1 MLNFNLFLMN
11 LYRENSY
18 NEERVISKLKKFLP
32 FQNPLKD
39 FIFQNLLQS
48 FQDQYFHDALR
59 KASVIFGYK
68 NYLKLEEYREFYKNG
83 KINRAVFY
91 RIIDEK
97 FGSKNRDEWIEKL
110 IYKDYKDKI
119 DSRIGVVR
127 DHWKEYF
134 KIDLDSLVHPLL
146 FRVVC
151 SYLDQG
157 IAIWNFPAG
166 NNGFLASIKE
176 LEKNSLSSFFKN
188 DRAKRLLLEDKCS
201 LSELL
206 EILVGNEENYEHYLF
221 DQQFAH
227 PGWSGLVSVIE
238 SNPSSLI
245 DTKKITLTELIQ
257 FELLLEIDALDSYF
271 TDIWS
276 PLCHKI
282 KLSFKALFDEVPQ
295 NEFFTVISVL
305 QDAYEWSY
313 YDQVL
318 NGISKSDSSS
328 QENHQHTF
336 QAIFCIDDRECS
348 VRRHLEAADENCETF
363 GTPGHFNVEFYFQ
376 PEHSNFHTKVCPAPI
391 TPAFLIKESDKTAK
405 NKKDFHFSNKANGL
419 VLGWIY
425 THTLGFLS
433 VFKLFASVF
442 KPIKTASFVTSAKH
456 MDPNSILTIESKGEI
471 SADGLKIGFTLEEMV
486 ERVYQLLSSIGMIK
500 DFSPLVYFV
509 GHGSSSANN
518 PFYATMDCG
527 ACSCRPGSVNARVIS
542 FMANKKEV
550 RLELAKRGVEIPVE
564 TQFLGAL
571 HDTGRDE
578 IIYFDESILTIEN
591 QKRHEVNQ
599 EQFLIALEQNA
610 KERSRRFMSINT
622 KNSAKKIHK
631 QILTRTVSL
640 FEPRPELDHA
650 TASLCIVGRRN
661 VTKNVFLDRRA
672 FLNSYDYRIDL
683 EGKSLLPILNAA
695 TPVSGGINLNYY
707 FSKVDNQNLG
717 AGTKLPHN
725 VMGLFGVSNGT
736 DGDLRPGLPIQM
748 VELHDPIRLLMIVE
762 HFPEIVLSVI
772 KSNPST
778 YEWYENNWLNLVVL
792 NPDTKQYSVFQKGQF
807 KDYIPVDF
815 NIERVTNVNSVIE
828 STHLN
833 LPVYLIKN

>member
-1 MLNFNLFLMN
+1 MN

>member
-1 MLNFNLFLMN
+1 MN

-39 FIFQNLLQS
+39 FIFQNLLQY

-83 KINRAVFY
+83 KINRAVVY

-110 IYKDYKDKI
+110 IHKDYKDKI

-631 QILTRTVSL
+631 QILSRTVSL

-661 VTKNVFLDRRA
+661 VTKNIFLDRRA
-672 FLNSYDYRIDL
+672 FLNSYDYRIDP

-748 VELHDPIRLLMIVE
+748 VELHDPIRLMMVVE
-762 HFPEIVLSVI
+762 HYPDVVLSVI

-807 KDYIPVDF
+807 IDYIPVDL
-815 NIERVTNVNSVIE
+815 NIERVTDVNSVIE

-833 LPVYLIKN
+833 LPVYLINN

>member
-1 MLNFNLFLMN
+1 MN

-48 FQDQYFHDALR
+48 FQDQDFHDALR

-110 IYKDYKDKI
+110 IHKDYKDKI

-391 TPAFLIKESDKTAK
+391 TPDFLIKESVKTAK

-425 THTLGFLS
+425 TNTLGFLS

-486 ERVYQLLSSIGMIK
+486 ERVYQLLSSIGMTK
-500 DFSPLVYFV
+500 DFLPLVYFV

-599 EQFLIALEQNA
+599 ERFLIALEQNA

-622 KNSAKKIHK
+622 KKSAKKIHK

-748 VELHDPIRLLMIVE
+748 VELHDPIRLMMVVE
-762 HFPEIVLSVI
+762 HYPDVVLSVI

-807 KDYIPVDF
+807 IDYIPVDL
-815 NIERVTNVNSVIE
+815 NIERVTDVNSVIE
-828 STHLN
+828 STNLN
-833 LPVYLIKN
+833 LPVYLINN

>member
-1 MLNFNLFLMN
+1 MN
-11 LYRENSY
+11 LYRDNSY

-39 FIFQNLLQS
+39 FVFQNLLQS
-48 FQDQYFHDALR
+48 FQNQSFHDALR

-68 NYLKLEEYREFYKNG
+68 NYLKLEEYRDFYKNG
-83 KINRAVFY
+83 KINRDVFH
-91 RIIDEK
+91 RIIDAK
-97 FGSKNRDEWIEKL
+97 FGNENRDEWIEKL
-110 IYKDYKDKI
+110 IHKNYKDKI

-127 DHWKEYF
+127 DHWKEHF

-188 DRAKRLLLEDKCS
+188 ARAKRLLLEDKCS
-201 LSELL
+201 LAELL
-206 EILVGNEENYEHYLF
+206 EILVGNEESYEHYLF

-227 PGWSGLVSVIE
+227 PGWSGIVSVIE
-238 SNPSSLI
+238 TNPSTLI
-245 DTKKITLTELIQ
+245 DTKKITLSELIQ

-282 KLSFKALFDEVPQ
+282 KLSFEAVFDEVPQ
-295 NEFFTVISVL
+295 TEFFTVMSIL

-318 NGISKSDSSS
+318 NGISKSNSLI

-348 VRRHLEAADENCETF
+348 VRRHLEAEDEHCETF

-391 TPAFLIKESDKTAK
+391 TPSFLIKESDKTAK

-419 VLGWIY
+419 VLGWVY

-442 KPIKTASFVTSAKH
+442 KPTKTASFVTSAKH

-471 SADGLKIGFTLEEMV
+471 SADGLKIGFTLDEMV
-486 ERVYQLLSSIGMIK
+486 ERVYQLFSSIGMVK

-550 RLELAKRGVEIPVE
+550 RLELAKRGIEIPIE

-578 IIYFDESILTIEN
+578 IIYFDESILTIDN

-599 EQFLIALEQNA
+599 ERFLIALEQNA

-650 TASLCIVGRRN
+650 TATLCIIGRRN

-672 FLNSYDYRIDL
+672 FLNSYDYRIDT
-683 EGKSLLPILNAA
+683 EGKSLLTILNAA

-717 AGTKLPHN
+717 AGSKLPHN

-748 VELHDPIRLLMIVE
+748 VELHDPIRLMMLVE
-762 HFPEIVLSVI
+762 HFPEVVLKVI
-772 KSNPST
+772 KTNPST
-778 YEWYENNWLNLVVL
+778 FEWYENNWLNLVVL
-792 NPDTKQYSVFQKGQF
+792 NPETNDYFVFNNGEFTKYKPTEIDINSVT
-807 KDYIPVDF
+807 DL
-815 NIERVTNVNSVIE
+815 NSVIE
-828 STHLN
+828 STNLN
-833 LPVYLIKN
+833 LPVFLINN

>member
-1 MLNFNLFLMN
+1 MN
-11 LYRENSY
+11 LYKESIY
-18 NEERVISKLKKFLP
+18 NEENVIYKLKRFLP

-48 FQDQYFHDALR
+48 FQDQDFHDALR

-68 NYLKLEEYREFYKNG
+68 NYLKLEEYRAFYDNG
-83 KINRAVFY
+83 TIKKDVFN
-91 RIIDEK
+91 RIIDNK
-97 FGSKNRDEWIEKL
+97 FGIENREEWIEKL
-110 IYKDYKDKI
+110 IHKEYKDKI

-127 DHWKEYF
+127 DHWKEHF

-166 NNGFLASIKE
+166 NNGFLASIRE
-176 LEKNSLSSFFKN
+176 LEKNSLTSFFKN
-188 DRAKRLLLEDKCS
+188 ERAKRLLLEDKCS

-227 PGWSGLVSVIE
+227 PGWSGIVSVIE
-238 SNPSSLI
+238 TNPSTLI
-245 DTKKITLTELIQ
+245 DTKKITLSELIQ

-282 KLSFKALFDEVPQ
+282 KLSFEGVFDPVPET
-295 NEFFTVISVL
+295 EFFEVVSVL

-313 YDQVL
+313 YDEVL
-318 NGISKSDSSS
+318 SGISKSGSCEV
-328 QENHQHTF
+328 ENSVRSF
-336 QAIFCIDDRECS
+336 QAVFCIDDRECS
-348 VRRHLEAADENCETF
+348 IRRHLESTDLNCETF

-391 TPAFLIKESDKTAK
+391 TPSFLIKESDKTAK

-419 VLGWIY
+419 VLGWVY
-425 THTLGFLS
+425 THTLGFFS

-442 KPIKTASFVTSAKH
+442 RPTKTASFVTSAKH

-471 SADGLKIGFTLEEMV
+471 SEDGLKIGFTLDEMV
-486 ERVYQLLSSIGMIK
+486 ERVYNLLLSIGLTEN
-500 DFSPLVYFV
+500 FSPLVYFI

-542 FMANKKEV
+542 FMSNKKEV
-550 RLELAKRGVEIPVE
+550 RIELAKRGIIIPNE
-564 TQFLGAL
+564 TQFLGGL
-571 HDTGRDE
+571 HDTARDE
-578 IIYFDESILTIEN
+578 IIYFDESILSNEN
-591 QKRHEVNQ
+591 QKRHDDNQ
-599 EQFLIALEQNA
+599 KTFLIALEQNA
-610 KERSRRFMSINT
+610 KERSRRFKSINT

-650 TASLCIVGRRN
+650 TATLCIVGRRKI
-661 VTKNVFLDRRA
+661 TKNVFLDRRA
-672 FLNSYDYRIDL
+672 FLNSYDYRKDP

-695 TPVSGGINLNYY
+695 TPVCGGINLNYY

-748 VELHDPIRLLMIVE
+748 IELHDPVRLMMVVE
-762 HFPEIVLSVI
+762 HFPEVVLNVI
-772 KSNPST
+772 KANPST
-778 YEWYENNWLNLVVL
+778 YEWYENKWLNLVVL
-792 NPDTKQYSVFQKGQF
+792 NPETKEYFVFNQGQF
-807 KDYIPVDF
+807 MNYKPVNLDIKKI
-815 NIERVTNVNSVIE
+815 NDVNAVIE

-833 LPVYLIKN
+833 LPVYLLNN

>member
-1 MLNFNLFLMN
+1 MN

-48 FQDQYFHDALR
+48 FQNQGFHDALR

-68 NYLKLEEYREFYKNG
+68 NYLKLEEYRDFYKNG
-83 KINRAVFY
+83 KINRAVFH

-97 FGSKNRDEWIEKL
+97 FGNDNRDAWIEKL
-110 IYKDYKDKI
+110 IHKDYKDKI

-127 DHWKEYF
+127 DHWKEHF

-176 LEKNSLSSFFKN
+176 LEKNSLTSFFKN

-227 PGWSGLVSVIE
+227 PGWSGIVSVIE
-238 SNPSSLI
+238 SNPSTLI
-245 DTKKITLTELIQ
+245 DTKKITLSELIQ

-282 KLSFKALFDEVPQ
+282 KLSFNAVFDEVPQ
-295 NEFFTVISVL
+295 TEFFTVMSVL

-318 NGISKSDSSS
+318 NGISKSNSLN
-328 QENHQHTF
+328 QENNHHTF

-442 KPIKTASFVTSAKH
+442 KPTKTASFVTSTKH

-471 SADGLKIGFTLEEMV
+471 SPDGLKIGFTLDEMV
-486 ERVYQLLSSIGMIK
+486 ERVYQLFSSIGMVK

-542 FMANKKEV
+542 YMANKKEV
-550 RLELAKRGVEIPVE
+550 RLELAKRGIEIPIE

-578 IIYFDESILTIEN
+578 IVYFNESILSTEN
-591 QKRHEVNQ
+591 QKRHLENQ
-599 EQFLIALEQNA
+599 ERFLIALEQNA

-672 FLNSYDYRIDL
+672 FLNSYDYRIDP

-762 HFPEIVLSVI
+762 HFPNVVLNVI

-792 NPDTKQYSVFQKGQF
+792 NPDTKQYYVFKKGEF
-807 KDYIPVDF
+807 IDYMPLNLDV
-815 NIERVTNVNSVIE
+815 ERITDVNSVIE
-828 STHLN
+828 SIHLN
-833 LPVYLIKN
+833 LPVYLINN

>member
-1 MLNFNLFLMN
+1 MN

-83 KINRAVFY
+83 KINRAVVY

-110 IYKDYKDKI
+110 IHKDYKDKI

-631 QILTRTVSL
+631 QILSRTVSL

-661 VTKNVFLDRRA
+661 VTKNIFLDRRA
-672 FLNSYDYRIDL
+672 FLNSYDYRIDP

-748 VELHDPIRLLMIVE
+748 VELHDPIRLMMVVE
-762 HFPEIVLSVI
+762 HYPDVVLSVI

-807 KDYIPVDF
+807 IDYIPVDL
-815 NIERVTNVNSVIE
+815 NIERVTDVNSVIE

-833 LPVYLIKN
+833 LPVYLINN